1 MSVDTLVRDAA
12 AKLARHQAVVAG
24 LVGDDV
30 TIHSASGDV
39 VTAKGADTVE
49 GVDAVGVGGSAR
61 DDAPGPN
68 ALFEIGSVSKVFTS
82 LALACA
88 VTRGELRLDQQAAD
102 LLPGGALD
110 GHRITLEQLATHTSG
125 LPRLPSGLLPRALF
139 PMADPYARF
148 TPEVLL
154 ASVPR
159 PRRRG
164 RPGEKWKYSNLGG
177 GLLGLALA
185 TRVGCDY
192 DQLIRTEIG
201 EPLGLSDTV
210 VVPDED
216 QAGRTA
222 PGHTRWGRP
231 TPYWN
236 MAALAGAGGLR
247 STAVDL
253 AIFVCAQLGG
263 SPLADAITFTHEPRR
278 QVNKRL
284 RMGLGWLLM
293 SLDGRE
299 VLWHDGGTGGFR
311 SFVGFIPSDGVGVVA
326 LANTTRSADPIGF
339 KLLKQ
344 LGADN

>member
-12 AKLARHQAVVAG
+12 AKLARHQAVVAAV
-24 LVGDDV
+24 VGDDV
-30 TIHSASGDV
+30 TIHGASGE
-39 VTAKGADTVE
+39 K
-49 GVDAVGVGGSAR
+49 
-61 DDAPGPN
+61 

-88 VTRGELRLDQQAAD
+88 VTRGKLRLEQPVVD
-102 LLPGGALD
+102 LLPGGALED
-110 GHRITLEQLATHTSG
+110 HRITLEQLATHTSG
-125 LPRLPSGLLPRALF
+125 LPRLPSGLLPRALL

-159 PRRRG
+159 SRGRR

-185 TRVGCDY
+185 THAGCDY

-201 EPLGLSDTV
+201 EPIGLSDTV

-216 QAGRTA
+216 QAGRTV
-222 PGHTRWGRP
+222 PGHTRWGRR

-247 STAVDL
+247 STAADL
-253 AIFVCAQLGG
+253 ATFVRAQLGG
-263 SPLADAITFTHEPRR
+263 SPLADAITLTHEPRHR
-278 QVNKRL
+278 VNRRL

-299 VLWHDGGTGGFR
+299 ILGHNGGTGGFR
-311 SFVGFIPSDGVGVVA
+311 SFVGFVPADRVGVVA
-326 LANTTRSADPIGF
+326 LANTTRSVDGVAF

-344 LGADN
+344 LAAHSPR